1 MTVQQEGLVLSA
13 AWMPQGYPLYAAVA
27 GEADDGELV
36 LGFVV
41 GWCGQTEAEAW
52 PVVAVPGG
60 MAYVMRPSRLRYLGP
75 DRGRAMAAC
84 SPEGASGALSATQTA
99 GHASPARRYAP
110 GAVALCGLL
119 NAHEPHTWVPE
130 GHDFPISCTGGTP

>member
-1 MTVQQEGLVLSA
+1 METMV
-13 AWMPQGYPLYAAVA
+13 QGYPAYAAVA

-36 LGFVV
+36 LGLVV
-41 GWCGQTEAEAW
+41 GWNAQSETELW
-52 PVVAVPGG
+52 PIVAVPGG

-75 DRGRAMAAC
+75 DRGAA
-84 SPEGASGALSATQTA
+84 GAEVRRNGIGDALSVPQAAEQAT
-99 GHASPARRYAP
+99 PARRYAI

-119 NAHEPHTWVPE
+119 NAHDPHTWVPD